1 MKLRQTLKLRFDT
14 YSLDFF
20 LAKEQGIPFHFE
32 HNQTCPTK
40 LKNSNILRL
49 VMNKILQCKRILS
62 PVYINHSHRTRST
75 TSKSIKTSHKNYNIR
90 YEIHQ
95 IIFYPLFQRVY
106 KFFRSSLFLSE
117 YITQNILAHIHV
129 YNILASLHAYAYH
142 SYHFYQ
148 TMVIR
153 ISDSIAIKLI

>member
-1 MKLRQTLKLRFDT
+1 MKLRQTLRLRFDT

-20 LAKEQGIPFHFE
+20 LTKEQGIPFHFE

-49 VMNKILQCKRILS
+49 VMNKILPMQENFIPCI
-62 PVYINHSHRTRST
+62 YYNHSHRTRST
-75 TSKSIKTSHKNYNIR
+75 TSKSVKTSHKNYNIR

-117 YITQNILAHIHV
+117 YITQNIYTYTIYSHPYTRMHT
-129 YNILASLHAYAYH
+129 ILTI
-142 SYHFYQ
+142 F
-148 TMVIR
+148 
-153 ISDSIAIKLI
+153 IKRW